1 MQYGKRRFAISL
13 LLQCFSNPCFVQVD
27 TTLDCMVN
35 PFPNNPIT
43 TLRIDSVFNPLPDDK
58 ILDQSKL
65 KQIAD
70 DILKCS

>member
-1 MQYGKRRFAISL
+1 MGKGD
-13 LLQCFSNPCFVQVD
+13 LQFHCFYNAFQIHVSSKLIQLWIA
-27 TTLDCMVN
+27 TLVN